1 MIMAMYVLIVGLW
14 INMCLP
20 IVGNGEA
27 DIMKKFVPFCK
38 LYGRAFCGNYFR
50 NSKYAAA

>member
-27 DIMKKFVPFCK
+27 DIMKHMFLLQIVWTCF
-38 LYGRAFCGNYFR
+38 LR
-50 NSKYAAA
+50 